1 MDENE
6 IKKAL
11 LNGKKDER
19 IIFAVTPAFEKVMG
33 ELAEEECTTAS
44 ALLADIAV
52 QEILRNA
59 SKLDF
64 VKPEF

>member
-19 IIFAVTPAFEKVMG
+19 IIFAVTPAFKQAMG
-33 ELAEEECTTAS
+33 ELAEEECTTVS
-44 ALLADIAV
+44 ALLTDIAV

-64 VKPEF
+64 AKPES

>member
-19 IIFAVTPAFEKVMG
+19 IIFAVTPAFKKVMG
-33 ELAEEECTTAS
+33 ELAEEECTTVS
-44 ALLADIAV
+44 ALLTDIAV
-52 QEILRNA
+52 KEILKNA

-64 VKPEF
+64 AKPES